1 MSGAAM
7 SVASQ
12 HPRGRSQFS
21 AASAR
26 LVHHAIGVVEAAARG
41 GAPAAGYT
49 PLVIVGPAGVGKSS
63 LAAGMFVRHGQGGS
77 TGEQRSAR
85 VPENQQGNEPA
96 AAPENEPVGR
106 PEDRGSQAGTGQPAV
121 AAAAAMLWDG
131 RTLGREIALA
141 LSHDTLH
148 RLRER
153 FATPRLVIID
163 AVEQITAWDV
173 QRALAQLIDLAID
186 RGTSFVVT
194 MRAHP
199 MACRMLEPSLA
210 SRLAGG
216 LVVPLPP
223 AATPRRPA
231 DSAAG
236 PPPSLRRIINATA
249 RLHGLAAADLTGP
262 SRRRQVAWARGV
274 AMYLARTLTGRSLQ
288 SIGRGFG
295 DRDHT
300 TVLHGI
306 RVTEERRSRD
316 PAVAVEIEQLVDT
329 LARR

>member
-7 SVASQ
+7 SAASMFAASQ
-12 HPRGRSQFS
+12 QSRGRSQFS

-26 LVHHAIGVVEAAARG
+26 LVHHALEVVESAARG
-41 GAPAAGYT
+41 GLPAAGYT

-63 LAAGMFVRHGQGGS
+63 LVAAMFVRHGQGV
-77 TGEQRSAR
+77 SACEL
-85 VPENQQGNEPA
+85 PCASQLGYQPGHHSGDQPGNSP
-96 AAPENEPVGR
+96 P
-106 PEDRGSQAGTGQPAV
+106 SGT
-121 AAAAAMLWDG
+121 AAAAMLWDG

-153 FATPRLVIID
+153 FAAPRLVIID

-173 QRALAQLIDLAID
+173 QRALAQLIDMAVD

-194 MRAHP
+194 MRSHP
-199 MACRMLEPSLA
+199 MACATLEPSLA

-223 AATPRRPA
+223 AGTPRGPA
-231 DSAAG
+231 TADAA
-236 PPPSLRRIINATA
+236 PAPSVRRIINATA

-262 SRRRQVAWARGV
+262 SRRRQMAWARGV
-274 AMYLARTLTGRSLQ
+274 AMYLARTLTGQSLQ
-288 SIGRGFG
+288 SIGRAFG

-316 PAVAVEIEQLVDT
+316 PTVAAEIERLVNT
-329 LARR
+329 LGRP

>member
-12 HPRGRSQFS
+12 QSRGRSQFS

-41 GAPAAGYT
+41 GMPAAGYT

-77 TGEQRSAR
+77 TGE
-85 VPENQQGNEPA
+85 P
-96 AAPENEPVGR
+96 
-106 PEDRGSQAGTGQPAV
+106 
-121 AAAAAMLWDG
+121 AAAMLWDG
-131 RTLGREIALA
+131 RTLSREIALA

-153 FATPRLVIID
+153 FAAPRLVIID

-194 MRAHP
+194 MRTHP
-199 MACRMLEPSLA
+199 MACRTLEPSLA

-223 AATPRRPA
+223 AGTPRGPA
-231 DSAAG
+231 AAAAA
-236 PPPSLRRIINATA
+236 PAPSLRRIINATA
-249 RLHGLAAADLTGP
+249 RLHGLTAADLTGP

-288 SIGRGFG
+288 AIGRGFG

-316 PAVAVEIEQLVDT
+316 PAVAVEIERLVDT
-329 LARR
+329 LVRP

>member
-1 MSGAAM
+1 MSGAAISAASM
-7 SVASQ
+7 SAVSQ
-12 HPRGRSQFS
+12 QPRGRSQFS

-26 LVHHAIGVVEAAARG
+26 LVHHAIEVVESAARG
-41 GAPAAGYT
+41 GLPAAGYT

-63 LAAGMFVRHGQGGS
+63 LVAAMFVRHGQGVSACERPCDGQLGS
-77 TGEQRSAR
+77 K
-85 VPENQQGNEPA
+85 PGNKPG
-96 AAPENEPVGR
+96 NR
-106 PEDRGSQAGTGQPAV
+106 PPSGT
-121 AAAAAMLWDG
+121 AAAAMLWDG
-131 RTLGREIALA
+131 RTLGRELALA

-153 FATPRLVIID
+153 FAAPQLVIID

-173 QRALAQLIDLAID
+173 QRALAQLIDMAVD

-199 MACRMLEPSLA
+199 MACTTLEPSLA

-223 AATPRRPA
+223 AGTPRGPA
-231 DSAAG
+231 TADAA
-236 PPPSLRRIINATA
+236 PAPSLRRIINATA
-249 RLHGLAAADLTGP
+249 RLHGVAAADLTGP
-262 SRRRQVAWARGV
+262 SRRRQMAWARGV
-274 AMYLARTLTGRSLQ
+274 AMYLARTLTGQSLQ
-288 SIGRGFG
+288 SIGRAFG

-316 PAVAVEIEQLVDT
+316 PAVAAEIERLVTT
-329 LARR
+329 LGRP